1 VEQGQAHIGRA
12 HTALYADRYLYAGHR
27 WMQQRLA
34 WHLYGNKVFE
44 TYSHYTAYTYYS
56 A

>member
-1 VEQGQAHIGRA
+1 
-12 HTALYADRYLYAGHR
+12 
-27 WMQQRLA
+27 MQQRLA

-44 TYSHYTAYTYYS
+44 TYSHYTTYTYYTCYS